1 MIATSAKSPKKKK
14 KKKNPANLT
23 LQPALLT
30 QISTPHSL
38 APTVF
43 FTFSSNSCLCS
54 FLHAVLRTLFFSFKR
69 QRFPLTGVLTAL
81 LWLVMAQW
89 ENLIS
94 EWFL

>member
-1 MIATSAKSPKKKK
+1 MIATPAKKQKKKK
-14 KKKNPANLT
+14 KKKTAASLSFHT
-23 LQPALLT
+23 ALLT
-30 QISTPHSL
+30 LFSTPHSL